1 MLKVNTQLTLEN
13 EGGINQST
21 VMKEVKRERKG

>member
-21 VMKEVKRERKG
+21 AMKEVKRERKG